1 MDLTLL
7 KAINYALPYMGEAQ
21 VTSTDV
27 RNPTVALV
35 LSAIETHQMAL
46 LAEGM
51 WFNTAKRYLY
61 PDNETQ
67 IFIPTNTLSIYSLEN
82 RTLEERN
89 GRLYDVDNGTFSF
102 DSKVYVDIKEWL
114 KFEELPIYARYVLM
128 VQAAIQVYV
137 QDYGPENTIQVL
149 YKELTKYQ
157 NLLRQ
162 EHLRKQ
168 DYNTMRSNRGARFIK
183 HLRR

>member
-1 MDLTLL
+1 MNLTLL

-21 VTSTDV
+21 VTSVDA
-27 RNPTVALV
+27 RNPTVALIV
-35 LSAIETHQMAL
+35 SAIEDHQMAL

-61 PDNETQ
+61 PDSEKQ
-67 IFIPTNTLSIYSLEN
+67 IFTPANTLSIYSLEN
-82 RTLEERN
+82 RILENRN
-89 GRLYDVDNGTFSF
+89 GKLYDMDKGTFNF
-102 DSKVYVDIKEWL
+102 DARVYVDIKEYL
-114 KFEELPIYARYVLM
+114 AFEDLPLYARYVLM
-128 VQAAIQVYV
+128 LQAAIQVYV

-149 YKELTKYQ
+149 YKELAKYQ

-168 DYNTMRSNRGARFIK
+168 AYSTVRTNRAARFIK